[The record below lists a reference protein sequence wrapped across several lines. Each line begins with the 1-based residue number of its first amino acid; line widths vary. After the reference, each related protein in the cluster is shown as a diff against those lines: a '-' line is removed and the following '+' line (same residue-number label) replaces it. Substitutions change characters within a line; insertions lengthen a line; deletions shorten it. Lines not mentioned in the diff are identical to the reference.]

1 MNKEKLLTV
10 LMAPHVSEK
19 TSLVADS
26 GNQVVFKV
34 AVTATKREIKAA
46 VESLFDVKVVAV
58 RVLNVKGKTRRTK
71 NGFGKSSSWKKAYV
85 NLAEGQDIDFMA
97 IG

>member
-1 MNKEKLLTV
+1 MNKEKVLKVLL
-10 LMAPHVSEK
+10 APHVSEK
-19 TSLVADS
+19 ASLVSAD
-26 GNQVVFKV
+26 GNQIVFKV
-34 AVTATKREIKAA
+34 ATDATKREIKAA
-46 VESLFDVKVVAV
+46 VESLFEVNVLAV

-71 NGFGKSSSWKKAYV
+71 NGVGKCAGWKKAYI